1 MSTMEYENEN
11 GRYDGM
17 SLKRF
22 ANISFQVANF
32 LSSTFI
38 IPSGEWIFTDDAK
51 MNHATNVIVAPHPV
65 QRSVMMTIHRSVMTT
80 IVEDGIELRH
90 PTDV

>member
-1 MSTMEYENEN
+1 
-11 GRYDGM
+11 
-17 SLKRF
+17 
-22 ANISFQVANF
+22 
-32 LSSTFI
+32 
-38 IPSGEWIFTDDAK
+38 

-80 IVEDGIELRH
+80 TVEDEIELLH